1 MMFVND
7 LLMKVI
13 KVLPIYQ
20 SVSNYEEKET
30 LSNYDLVLVIDQ
42 Y

>member
-13 KVLPIYQ
+13 QLYILQY
-20 SVSNYEEKET
+20 VSNYEEKEI